1 MSTTI
6 DSNLTVFCEQQQIS
20 SSHFGSICTLIYI
33 TRQAKLHGLPLR
45 ADRLASRSGGQVA
58 GLHQGAVRAILDD
71 YGVTYDSLGEA
82 GRTNPGSLS
91 YALAYAS
98 LLNSWP
104 NLDRQSLAVIER
116 WWVQRLPSRPD
127 AGAFRL
133 HWRPN
138 SSVRW
143 AVADLLAQM
152 DRRAVNGTAAA
163 QQKAWLAGMAAAL
176 LTLPLSPSSHP
187 EPPPR
192 FEIINDSYDLQ
203 VTCTSSIIYATFFA
217 SHTLLDALCLHL
229 RRRRRKLIVTLDQHT
244 SVVNQVLDEANLSRF
259 VEVLSIEQ
267 WLAVHVYGTAGNSAA
282 EQQRRIAAVIKQYRH
297 LRESFLS
304 LPKLVLRVKQ

>member
-6 DSNLTVFCEQQQIS
+6 DFNLTVFCEQQQIS

-143 AVADLLAQM
+143 PAEPGWRSSGPSLICWRRWTVAQSMARQRPS
-152 DRRAVNGTAAA
+152 RRLGSP
-163 QQKAWLAGMAAAL
+163 AWLR
-176 LTLPLSPSSHP
+176 P
-187 EPPPR
+187 
-192 FEIINDSYDLQ
+192 
-203 VTCTSSIIYATFFA
+203 C
-217 SHTLLDALCLHL
+217 
-229 RRRRRKLIVTLDQHT
+229 
-244 SVVNQVLDEANLSRF
+244 
-259 VEVLSIEQ
+259 
-267 WLAVHVYGTAGNSAA
+267 
-282 EQQRRIAAVIKQYRH
+282 
-297 LRESFLS
+297 
-304 LPKLVLRVKQ
+304 